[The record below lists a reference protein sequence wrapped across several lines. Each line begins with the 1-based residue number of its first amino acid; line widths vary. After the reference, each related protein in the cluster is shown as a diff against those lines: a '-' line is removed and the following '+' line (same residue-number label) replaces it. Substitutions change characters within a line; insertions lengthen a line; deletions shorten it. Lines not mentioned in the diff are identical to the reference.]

1 MRQGDTQTDSRW
13 RDNYH
18 SIRPNMAIF
27 NLVDAENS
35 MAREIADAVRVR
47 DCDRARAIAEEDSP
61 LKRINSLFR
70 ASNFSVAMT
79 IQKGDE
85 IRAHRGDGPS
95 YGMAE
100 MSDGERNAVL
110 VAADVLTASPG
121 SLFLIDEPER
131 HLHRSIITPFL
142 ASLLAKR
149 HDCFFVVATHEL
161 GLAIDFPDSQALL
174 LRQCH
179 FHSGQARAWNADLL
193 EAGHSLDENLQRD
206 VLGARRRMLFVE
218 GKTSVSLDQPLY
230 GLLFPDCTI
239 LPKKGQN
246 EVIHSVKGLRNTED
260 VAWVKAFGIVDRDNK
275 STEAVAALRRRGIF
289 ALDWYSVESIY
300 YHPRLQKRIAERR
313 SELLGG
319 EPSKAIEAAKTAAM
333 DRVRQSVDHIVDKKV
348 SEAAR
353 REALSSVPM
362 AIDMTSVLTIPP
374 VDVPA
379 LREEERRIL
388 EEMISDGDLTAVI
401 ERYPARETGA
411 LQAIATEMGFRSRRD
426 YEAAVLKLLDDDNET
441 RAWVT
446 SLFEPLISAIN
457 GLTEDE
463 STLVL
468 TGAEE

>member
-18 SIRPNMAIF
+18 SVRPNMAIF

-35 MAREIADAVRVR
+35 MAREIADAVRAR
-47 DCDRARAIAEEDSP
+47 NWDRARTLAEDESP

-70 ASNFSVAMT
+70 ASSFPVLMS

-100 MSDGERNAVL
+100 MSDGERNAVI
-110 VAADVLTASPG
+110 VAADVLTANPG

-142 ASLLAKR
+142 ASLFAKR

-161 GLAIDFPDSQALL
+161 GLAIDFRESQALL

-179 FHSGQARAWNADLL
+179 FHNGQARAWNADLL
-193 EAGHSLDENLQRD
+193 EAGHSLDEDLQRD
-206 VLGARRRMLFVE
+206 VLGARRKMLFVE
-218 GKTSVSLDQPLY
+218 GRTSVSLDQPLY

-239 LPKKGQN
+239 LPKNGQN
-246 EVIHSVKGLRNTED
+246 EVIHSVKGLRNAED
-260 VAWVKAFGIVDRDNK
+260 AAWVKAFGIVDRDDR
-275 STEAVAALRRRGIF
+275 STEAVVALRRRGVF

-300 YHPRLQKRIAERR
+300 YHPKLQRRIAERR

-319 EPSKAIEAAKTAAM
+319 EPSRAIEAAKTAAM
-333 DRVRQSVDHIVDKKV
+333 DRVRQSVDHVVDKKV
-348 SEAAR
+348 SEVAR
-353 REALSSVPM
+353 REALSSVPT
-362 AIDMTSVLTIPP
+362 AIDMATVLTIRP

-388 EEMISDGDLTAVI
+388 EEMIAVGDLTAVI
-401 ERYPARETGA
+401 ERYPVRETGA

-426 YEAAVLKLLDDDNET
+426 YETAVLKLLDDDTET

-446 SLFEPLISAIN
+446 ALFEPLVSAIN
-457 GLTEDE
+457 RSTEDE
-463 STLVL
+463 STPVL
-468 TGAEE
+468 KGTEG